1 MQKRSN
7 YAVAFAPIPLA
18 GDFPFSVSGLFLQR
32 DREITTLH
40 AHDAP
45 ELGWCRE
52 GNGIFVV
59 GNRVMPFQAGDIV
72 VIMPGETHLAQSVH
86 GTVSQWHWV
95 YFDPARLL
103 YPATGNPALAD
114 FSRFH
119 SPGFRNVIGPAAQ
132 PELVRLVRAVVEAGL
147 DHQPFR
153 RERLLALLCL
163 FAAELQNAFPGLP
176 PAVPENGGGP
186 AGPRPEQLRR
196 LDAAFH
202 HLNRHYR
209 EPLRIG
215 RLAALCHLSPPQFR
229 RLFRQAAGRAP
240 LAYLQQVRIGM
251 AMAEL
256 RRGGR
261 SIGDLALTCGFP
273 TLSSFNRQF
282 KQQTGL
288 SPRAWRKETG
298 GNHGEVTRDA

>member
-1 MQKRSN
+1 MQKQSN

-18 GDFPFSVSGLFLQR
+18 EDFPFSVSGRFLQR

-45 ELGWCRE
+45 ELGCCLE

-59 GNRVMPFQAGDIV
+59 GNRVMPFQTGDIV
-72 VIMPGETHLAQSVH
+72 VIMPGDIHLAQSVT

-103 YPATGNPALAD
+103 YPAAGNPALAD

-119 SPGFRNVIGPAAQ
+119 SPAFRNIIGPAAQ

-147 DHQPFR
+147 DHRPFR

-163 FAAELQNAFPGLP
+163 FAAELQTAFPDLP
-176 PAVPENGGGP
+176 PPAAGTGGA

-202 HLNRHYR
+202 HLNRHYQ

-240 LAYLQQVRIGM
+240 LAYLQQVRISM

-261 SIGDLALTCGFP
+261 PIGDLALACGFP

-298 GNHGEVTRDA
+298 VNHNEVTREA

>member
-1 MQKRSN
+1 
-7 YAVAFAPIPLA
+7 
-18 GDFPFSVSGLFLQR
+18 
-32 DREITTLH
+32 
-40 AHDAP
+40 
-45 ELGWCRE
+45 
-52 GNGIFVV
+52 
-59 GNRVMPFQAGDIV
+59 VMPFQAGDIV
-72 VIMPGETHLAQSVH
+72 VIMPGEIHLAQSVT

-119 SPGFRNVIGPAAQ
+119 GAAFRNVIGPAAQ

-147 DHQPFR
+147 DSRPFR

-163 FAAELQNAFPGLP
+163 FAAELQNAFPDLLAP
-176 PAVPENGGGP
+176 TPASAGGA

-196 LDAAFH
+196 LDTAFH
-202 HLNRHYR
+202 YLNRHYQ

-229 RLFRQAAGRAP
+229 RRFRQAAGRSP

-261 SIGDLALTCGFP
+261 PVGDIALACGFP

-282 KQQTGL
+282 KRQTGRA
-288 SPRAWRKETG
+288 PRVWRKETG
-298 GNHGEVTRDA
+298 GIGA